1 MLYPLA
7 VLLFTFGLFFFW
19 VLLMSLLDICK
30 SYEICELLVFV
41 FDGPNLLMQLLNL
54 LLSPPYFFA
63 ELLNLILLFLYC
75 PLDLIHL

>member
-7 VLLFTFGLFFFW
+7 VLLFIFGLFFFW
-19 VLLMSLLDICK
+19 ILLDICK
-30 SYEICELLVFV
+30 SYEIRELLVFV

-75 PLDLIHL
+75 PLDLIHF

>member
-7 VLLFTFGLFFFW
+7 VFLFTFGLFFFW
-19 VLLMSLLDICK
+19 ILLNICK
-30 SYEICELLVFV
+30 SNEIRELFVFV

-54 LLSPPYFFA
+54 LLSPPNFLA